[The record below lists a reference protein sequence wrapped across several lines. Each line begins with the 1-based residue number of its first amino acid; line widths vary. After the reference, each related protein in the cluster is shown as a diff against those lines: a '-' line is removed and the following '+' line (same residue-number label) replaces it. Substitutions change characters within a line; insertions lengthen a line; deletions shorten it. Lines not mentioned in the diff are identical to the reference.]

1 MKLNQDLIRDI
12 LLTTEEQI
20 TYSKILII
28 NWDKEENQKLNL
40 LTPYTSDE
48 IFYHLQQASKS
59 TLIEATFNEDFISV
73 LDLTPKGHSYL
84 ENIRN
89 DNNWIKIKSIAN
101 NLGTKSLDAMIQISS
116 NVITELIKS
125 HFKN

>member
-28 NWDKEENQKLNL
+28 NWDKKENQKLNL

-48 IFYHLQQASKS
+48 IFYHLQQACKS
-59 TLIEATFNEDFISV
+59 NLIEAKFNEDFISV

-125 HFKN
+125 HFNF

>member
-1 MKLNQDLIRDI
+1 MKLNQDLIRNI

-40 LTPYTSDE
+40 LATYTSDE

-59 TLIEATFNEDFISV
+59 NLIEAKFNEDFISV

-89 DNNWIKIKSIAN
+89 DNNWAKIKSIAN

>member
-28 NWDKEENQKLNL
+28 NRDKEENQKLNL
-40 LTPYTSDE
+40 LAPYTSDE
-48 IFYHLQQASKS
+48 TFYHLQQASKS
-59 TLIEATFNEDFISV
+59 NLIEATFNEDFISV

-125 HFKN
+125 HFNL

>member
-1 MKLNQDLIRDI
+1 MILNQDIIRDI

-48 IFYHLQQASKS
+48 IFYHLRQACKS
-59 TLIEATFNEDFISV
+59 NLIEATFNEDFISV

-89 DNNWIKIKSIAN
+89 DNNWAKIKSIAN

>member
-1 MKLNQDLIRDI
+1 MKLNQDLIRNI

-28 NWDKEENQKLNL
+28 NWDKEENQKLSL
-40 LTPYTSDE
+40 LAPYTSDE

-59 TLIEATFNEDFISV
+59 TLIEAKFNEDFISV

-89 DNNWIKIKSIAN
+89 DNNWAKIKSIAN

>member
-1 MKLNQDLIRDI
+1 MKLNQDLIRNI
-12 LLTTEEQI
+12 LLTTEEQT
-20 TYSKILII
+20 TYSKMLII
-28 NWDKEENQKLNL
+28 NWEKEENQNLNL
-40 LTPYTSDE
+40 LIPYTSVE

-59 TLIEATFNEDFISV
+59 NLIEAKFNEDFISV

-89 DNNWIKIKSIAN
+89 DNNWAKIKSIAN